1 MKAITDLQSGS
12 CPRAIL
18 KIRPPSSLDYR
29 AHHGPRQKVLLSY
42 TYKGHEYYKKLTKV
56 SNTQQICLGSVA
68 GPVIQATGRTDFED
82 GSRTATTLEVSNGLH
97 SVRTSPEVSMAGP
110 N

>member
-1 MKAITDLQSGS
+1 MYIFFFAVENDDDNYLLEMVIVHLLLQL
-12 CPRAIL
+12 RD
-18 KIRPPSSLDYR
+18 KIFVKNMRTLHTVSFHQNFL
-29 AHHGPRQKVLLSY
+29 
-42 TYKGHEYYKKLTKV
+42 TYIIEIEV
-56 SNTQQICLGSVA
+56 CLGSVA
-68 GPVIQATGRTDFED
+68 GSVIQATGRMDFED

>member
-1 MKAITDLQSGS
+1 MHPKLYSKGNKSKKWIYFLRASRPLCMEGS
-12 CPRAIL
+12 
-18 KIRPPSSLDYR
+18 
-29 AHHGPRQKVLLSY
+29 
-42 TYKGHEYYKKLTKV
+42 
-56 SNTQQICLGSVA
+56 
-68 GPVIQATGRTDFED
+68 VIQATGRTDFED

>member
-1 MKAITDLQSGS
+1 MRFVESNLVRG
-12 CPRAIL
+12 L
-18 KIRPPSSLDYR
+18 KFNKL
-29 AHHGPRQKVLLSY
+29 KVPNKSVRLR
-42 TYKGHEYYKKLTKV
+42 
-56 SNTQQICLGSVA
+56 LGSVA

>member
-1 MKAITDLQSGS
+1 M
-12 CPRAIL
+12 L
-18 KIRPPSSLDYR
+18 KNTTS
-29 AHHGPRQKVLLSY
+29 LLSRNY
-42 TYKGHEYYKKLTKV
+42 VNRDGGGLR
-56 SNTQQICLGSVA
+56 SVA
-68 GPVIQATGRTDFED
+68 GLVIQATGRTDFED

>member
-1 MKAITDLQSGS
+1 MIKKYLI
-12 CPRAIL
+12 AIL
-18 KIRPPSSLDYR
+18 CAEIAKML
-29 AHHGPRQKVLLSY
+29 QKVEIL
-42 TYKGHEYYKKLTKV
+42 V
-56 SNTQQICLGSVA
+56 IIQIIPKNIEMSGSVA

-97 SVRTSPEVSMAGP
+97 SVRTSPEVNMAGP

>member
-1 MKAITDLQSGS
+1 MYHKNWIKYQ
-12 CPRAIL
+12 
-18 KIRPPSSLDYR
+18 
-29 AHHGPRQKVLLSY
+29 
-42 TYKGHEYYKKLTKV
+42 
-56 SNTQQICLGSVA
+56 LGTVA

-97 SVRTSPEVSMAGP
+97 SVRTTPEVSMAGP